1 MKITK
6 EVQIIRIVSLFGII
20 AGVFYFLHIIFGR
33 IYYNGYDPLSQAISD
48 LTALNSPS
56 KKIASIFS
64 FIYGILNIIFVIG
77 FYKFFKW
84 KINKTISFGSGVFC
98 IMALISF
105 LGYTFFP
112 LSEAGYAG
120 TFQDIMHVFVT
131 ITVVIFTIITI
142 ILFSIGFLKT
152 KNHKCIGIISIIT
165 FMFLITGAILINILP
180 NEYFGLAERIN
191 VYTVIIYTGILS
203 LWMNRYINKNGVR
216 TNVA

>member
-1 MKITK
+1 MNNTK
-6 EVQIIRIVSLFGII
+6 KVQIIRIVSLFGII
-20 AGVFYFLHIIFGR
+20 AGVFYFLHIILGKK
-33 IYYNGYDPLSQAISD
+33 YYNGYDPLSQAISD

-64 FIYGILNIIFVIG
+64 FIYGVFNIIFVIG
-77 FYKFFKW
+77 FYKFFKG

-120 TFQDIMHVFVT
+120 TFQDKMHIFVT
-131 ITVVIFTIITI
+131 IAVVVFTIITI

-152 KNHKCIGIISIIT
+152 KNYKYIGIISIIA
-165 FMFLITGAILINILP
+165 FIFLITGAILINILP
-180 NEYFGLAERIN
+180 NEYFGVAERIN
-191 VYTVIIYTGILS
+191 VYTVIVYTGILS
-203 LWMNRYINKNGVR
+203 LWMNRYIIKNGIW
-216 TNVA
+216 TNVT